1 MGFQT
6 KNDDYIVDYYTS
18 STFCSTGDGLAEIS
32 RKQYLKM
39 LLKVI
44 ELSKIY
50 PHLANQ
56 YCYKT

>member
-6 KNDDYIVDYYTS
+6 KNDDYIVDYYAS

-44 ELSKIY
+44 ELS
-50 PHLANQ
+50 
-56 YCYKT
+56 